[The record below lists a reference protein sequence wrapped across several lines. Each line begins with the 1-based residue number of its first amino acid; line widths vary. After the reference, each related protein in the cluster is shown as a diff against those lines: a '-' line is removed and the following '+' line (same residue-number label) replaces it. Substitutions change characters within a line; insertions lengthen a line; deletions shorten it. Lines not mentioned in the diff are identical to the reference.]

1 MLGTARAA
9 ACALCGRTVPDRVLV
24 AAHITPRRLLSD
36 SERLEF
42 ASAAMLVCTLG
53 CDALFEWGY
62 LVVDG
67 DGSGLPGRLPETD
80 NLRVEVASRVG
91 RACSAQDA
99 QTRGHFAE
107 HHDMHAV
114 S

>member
-1 MLGTARAA
+1 M
-9 ACALCGRTVPDRVLV
+9 PDRVLV
-24 AAHITPRRLLSD
+24 AAHIKPRRLLSD
-36 SERLEF
+36 SERLKF

-67 DGSGLPGRLPETD
+67 DGLVLAGRPSETD
-80 NLRVEVASRVG
+80 DLRVEVASRVG
-91 RACSAQDA
+91 RACSAHNE

-114 S
+114 NRAQ